1 MKRPRRKFLRLAA
14 GAAVLPVFSR
24 GASAVDYPVRPLR
37 PPSDGSEAIVKSK
50 NPQAPA
56 VKREAEEDRGR

>member
-24 GASAVDYPVRPLR
+24 GASAVDYPVRPVR
-37 PPSDGSEAIVKSK
+37 IVVGF
-50 NPQAPA
+50 PA
-56 VKREAEEDRGR
+56 GGATDVKPWIVLWARAGPRVAL